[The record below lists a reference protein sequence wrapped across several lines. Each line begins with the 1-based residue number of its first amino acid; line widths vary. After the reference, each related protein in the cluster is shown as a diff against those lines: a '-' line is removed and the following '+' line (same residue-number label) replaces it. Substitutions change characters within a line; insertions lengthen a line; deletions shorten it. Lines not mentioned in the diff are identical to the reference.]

1 VGQRNAA
8 RRRRAIALR
17 SAAIA
22 VSLGVLA
29 AGAGIR
35 SSGAS
40 VSPRAVLGAVSASND
55 INKIEH
61 VVVIM
66 QENRSFDHYFGMYPG
81 ADGFHVDV
89 NGLPT
94 ECIPDPRNGG
104 CVMPYHDPTDIQ
116 YGGPHGAEP
125 NAVDINH
132 GLMDGFIASWEK
144 SCPGQGA
151 ATSCGGSKPVPDV
164 MSYKLRSDIPN
175 YWAYADNYV
184 LLDHMFAPAASW
196 SLPEHLY
203 MVSAW
208 SARCY
213 VPGDPMTCE
222 NDPSTPDQQG
232 SKRVGGSANYAWT
245 DATYLLDQ
253 AGVPWGYY
261 VFDGTEPDCVN
272 PDDITCIP
280 APQDSKTASIWNPLP
295 LFETVKQGGHA
306 DNVQSIQNLVGAA
319 QAGTLPAVSWVVPSG
334 PVSEHPPQS
343 VADGQ
348 TYVTY
353 LVNQLMQSPNWGSTA
368 IFLAWDDFG
377 GFYDGVAPPTVD
389 ANGYGIRVPMIVV
402 SPYAKQGY
410 VDHTPSSFDSMLKFI
425 EDRFVGSRR
434 IDPVTDGRPD
444 TRPTVREAAPQA
456 GDLREAFDFTQ
467 APRAPMI
474 LPTVATGAEL
484 AEKMPAIPR
493 VASPAAPAKVPL
505 SGAAPFEVRFD
516 GSESSG
522 NISRWSLDFGDGTS
536 ASGVGAP
543 PASIAHTYGRTGD
556 YEAVLTVR
564 QRAGSRAVAR
574 YDVLV
579 AGPPPTAWIY
589 GIPAQAFSSA
599 RVTFDASASDAG
611 DWTLDFGD
619 GSSAKHGQG
628 VPPSSV
634 HHTYTSPGLYV
645 ATITVADA
653 AGQLSV
659 ARAQTLIS
667 ALRVPK
673 IVPMGTRKITSTTAT
688 LQARVYAN
696 GSATSGFF
704 EYGTTPDFGTQVAFS
719 PLKAK
724 SGPRS
729 RYRAISGLTPGT
741 TYYFRA
747 VATNAVGTTYMETTT
762 FTTTG

>member
-8 RRRRAIALR
+8 RRLRAIALR
-17 SAAIA
+17 SVAIA

-29 AGAGIR
+29 GAGIR
-35 SSGAS
+35 TQSSGAA
-40 VSPRAVLGAVSASND
+40 VSPNAVLTAVSATDD

-81 ADGFHVDV
+81 ADGFHLDE

-125 NAVDINH
+125 SAVDINH
-132 GLMDGFIASWEK
+132 GLMDGFIASWQK
-144 SCPGQGA
+144 ACPGSA
-151 ATSCGGSKPVPDV
+151 SSCEGSKPVPDV
-164 MSYKLRSDIPN
+164 MSYKLRADIPN
-175 YWAYADNYV
+175 YWAYADNFV
-184 LLDHMFAPAASW
+184 LLDRMFAPAASW

-213 VPGDPMTCE
+213 VTGDPMTCE
-222 NDPSTPDQQG
+222 NDASTPDQEG
-232 SKRVGGSANYAWT
+232 SKRVGGTANYAWT

-261 VFDGTEPDCVN
+261 VFDGTEPDCRD
-272 PDDITCIP
+272 PDDIDCFP
-280 APQDSKTASIWNPLP
+280 VPQDSKTGSIWNPLP
-295 LFETVKQGGHA
+295 SFETVQQGGHA
-306 DNVQSIQNLVGAA
+306 ANVQSIQNLVGAA
-319 QAGTLPAVSWVVPSG
+319 EAGALPAVSWVVPSG

-343 VADGQ
+343 VAAGE

-353 LVNQLMQSPNWGSTA
+353 LVNQLMQSPNWSSTA

-389 ANGYGIRVPMIVV
+389 ANGYGIRVPMIVI

-410 VDHTPSSFDSMLKFI
+410 IDHTTSSFDSMLKFI
-425 EDRFVGSRR
+425 EDRFVGGQR
-434 IDPVTDGRPD
+434 IDPVTDGRAD

-456 GDLREAFDFTQ
+456 GDLREAFDFAQ
-467 APRAPMI
+467 EPRPPLI

-484 AEKMPAIPR
+484 AEKMPAIPH
-493 VASPAAPAKVPL
+493 VARAAAPAKLPL
-505 SGAAPFEVRFD
+505 SGAAPFKVHFD
-516 GSESSG
+516 GSKSAG
-522 NISRWSLDFGDGTS
+522 GIARWSLDFGDGMS
-536 ASGVGAP
+536 RSGNGAP
-543 PASIAHTYGRTGD
+543 PASIAHTYGRAGG

-564 QRAGSRAVAR
+564 QPSGARATAR

-579 AGPPPTAWIY
+579 SGPPPTAWIY

-599 RVTFDASASDAG
+599 RVRFDASASDPSA
-611 DWTLDFGD
+611 WTIDFGD
-619 GSSAKHGQG
+619 GSSVKSGFG
-628 VPPSSV
+628 VPPSLT
-634 HHTYTSPGLYV
+634 HHTYAAPGLYV
-645 ATITVADA
+645 ATLTVTDAD
-653 AGQLSV
+653 GQVSI

-667 ALRVPK
+667 ALRVPQ
-673 IVPMGTRKITSTTAT
+673 IVPIATLKITSTSAM
-688 LQARVYAN
+688 LQARLYAN
-696 GSATSGFF
+696 GSATTGYF
-704 EYGTTPDFGTQVAFS
+704 EYGTTADFGTQVAF
-719 PLKAK
+719 PGLKAK

-747 VATNAVGTTYMETTT
+747 VATNTVGTTYMETKT
-762 FTTTG
+762 FTTSTE